1 MQRHCSDPFLLCV
14 YGLVPFKRT
23 CMFTHSQFLLTM
35 THLNVEQLVLS
46 APFDGDVLRL
56 PSDSPRGFGFVTTPF
71 LGCTGGKRLYVVTVP
86 EYTACGHKKRG
97 AYTAETLCF
106 VFVEP
111 SDFYPAAKFERDSWV
126 PGRFY
131 WLSGT
136 GSLKYAP
143 LSARTD
149 TQNSLGLTTYSA
161 TGKKKALVAHSLL
174 GWTFC
179 CSSEWE
185 PFRWNPAYEIN
196 HKNTNHGD
204 NKLANLEPRRGA
216 GPGGHR
222 QESGALGP
230 PAKRRRW

>member
-14 YGLVPFKRT
+14 YGLVPFKHT

-131 WLSGT
+131 
-136 GSLKYAP
+136 
-143 LSARTD
+143 
-149 TQNSLGLTTYSA
+149 
-161 TGKKKALVAHSLL
+161 
-174 GWTFC
+174 
-179 CSSEWE
+179 
-185 PFRWNPAYEIN
+185 
-196 HKNTNHGD
+196 
-204 NKLANLEPRRGA
+204 
-216 GPGGHR
+216 
-222 QESGALGP
+222 
-230 PAKRRRW
+230 